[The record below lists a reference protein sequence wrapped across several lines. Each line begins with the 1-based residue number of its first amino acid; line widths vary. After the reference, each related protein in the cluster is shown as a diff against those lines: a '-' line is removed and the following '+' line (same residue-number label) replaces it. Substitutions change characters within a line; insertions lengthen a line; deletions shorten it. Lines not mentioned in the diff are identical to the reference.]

1 MTITPVTALL
11 AIAMSSAAFAHAD
24 TATAPQAASSPALA
38 SASTTPAATAAAPA
52 AAPAPEIQWVGE
64 FRIGGQATPIV
75 LRDRS
80 ATPGAASGMD
90 VPSKGARDIPLK
102 NVKIGGG
109 ASHFELQGGPDLYV
123 FDGKR
128 THHGISGTVKQGAL
142 TGEFTLVQTQQ
153 ASPALV
159 RELAGSYQLAPG
171 RVVDMGPMD
180 EGGGQLAYLDNGTR
194 RMGPLISLSDTRFAS
209 GPSLGVAYP
218 FTVRAEFIR
227 DKRGVV
233 TAMRWQEGGKTF
245 NAPKIAPHRVEDVT
259 VVNGGVTLKGTLS
272 IPLKPGPHPA
282 IVFAHGSGDATRNVG
297 MWNTFFV
304 RQGIAVLSLDKRG
317 AGASTGDWHT
327 ASMDDIAG
335 DWLAGVAMLK
345 ARGDIDPKRIGVH
358 GSSQGGW
365 TGPPMAVRSPDIAYV
380 IVRAGSANTVIDT
393 MVHEIGWSVREAG
406 FSEADAKEAEA
417 GSRRLFE
424 LAGASWAEF
433 EAVSR
438 PLKAKPWANAA
449 WVVHMTEKGW
459 GRPWSKLNASF
470 NPAATLA
477 KVKVPVLWFLGELD
491 HNVPSAATAV
501 KLEEARRASGNKD
514 FTVVRMPDA
523 GHSFLE
529 TKTGNGFEFPTLT
542 HSANDYWN
550 TMEAWLRERRFS
562 QP

>member
-1 MTITPVTALL
+1 MTNKPVTALL
-11 AIAMSSAAFAHAD
+11 AITLSSAAFVM
-24 TATAPQAASSPALA
+24 PAAV
-38 SASTTPAATAAAPA
+38 SAPAATPVPTNVPAAKPAPA
-52 AAPAPEIQWVGE
+52 PAPAPEINWVGE
-64 FRIGGQATPIV
+64 FRIDGQSTPIV

-90 VPSKGARDIPLK
+90 VPLKGARDIPLK
-102 NVKIGGG
+102 NVKISGGS
-109 ASHFELQGGPDLYV
+109 SHFALQGGPDLYV

-128 THHGISGTVKQGAL
+128 THHGISGTVRQGRK

-171 RVVDMGPMD
+171 RIVDMGPMD
-180 EGGGQLAYLDNGTR
+180 ENGGQLVYLDHKTR
-194 RMGPLISLSDTRFAS
+194 RTGPLISLSDTRFAA

-227 DKRGVV
+227 DKRGLV
-233 TAMRWQEGGKTF
+233 ASMRWKEGGTTLH
-245 NAPKIAPHRVEDVT
+245 AQKIAPHRIEDVT
-259 VVNGGVTLKGTLS
+259 VVNGDIMLKGTLS
-272 IPLKPGPHPA
+272 VPLTPGPHPA
-282 IVFAHGSGDATRNVG
+282 IVLAHGSGDATRNVG

-327 ASMDDIAG
+327 ASMDDIAS

-345 ARGDIDPKRIGVH
+345 ARADIDPKRIGVH

-365 TGPPMAVRSPDIAYV
+365 TGSLMAARSPDIAYL
-380 IVRAGSANTVIDT
+380 IVRAGSANSVIDT
-393 MVHEIGWSVREAG
+393 MVHEIGSSVREAG
-406 FSEADAKEAEA
+406 FSDTDAKEAEA
-417 GSRRLFE
+417 ASRRLFE

-438 PLKAKPWANAA
+438 PLKAKPWAEAA
-449 WVVHMTEKGW
+449 WVVHMSEKGW

-470 NPAATLA
+470 DPTATLA
-477 KVKVPVLWFLGELD
+477 TVKVPVLWFLGDLD

-501 KLEEARRASGNKD
+501 RLEQARAASGNKD
-514 FTVVRMPDA
+514 FSVVRLPDA

-529 TKTGNGFEFPTLT
+529 TKTGKGSEFPLLT
-542 HSANDYWN
+542 HAAAAYWN
-550 TMEAWLRERRFS
+550 EMEAWLRDRRFS

>member
-1 MTITPVTALL
+1 MTRKPVTALL
-11 AIAMSSAAFAHAD
+11 AITLSGAAHVMPA
-24 TATAPQAASSPALA
+24 AASAPVCAPDPA
-38 SASTTPAATAAAPA
+38 SA
-52 AAPAPEIQWVGE
+52 AAPAPVPAPVQQQASAPEISWVGE
-64 FRIGGQATPIV
+64 FRIAGQSTPIV

-80 ATPGAASGMD
+80 ATPGAVSGMD
-90 VPSKGARDIPLK
+90 VPLKGARDIPLN

-109 ASHFELQGGPDLYV
+109 ASHFELQAGPELYV

-128 THHGISGTVKQGAL
+128 THHGISGTVRQGDQA
-142 TGEFTLVQTQQ
+142 GEFTLVQTQQ

-171 RVVDMGPMD
+171 RIVDMGPMD
-180 EGGGQLAYLDNGTR
+180 ESGGQLVYLDNKTR
-194 RMGPLISLSDTRFAS
+194 RVGRLISLSDTRFAS
-209 GPSLGVAYP
+209 GPSLGVPYP

-227 DKRGVV
+227 DKRGLV
-233 TAMRWQEGGKTF
+233 ASMRWQEGGDTLR
-245 NAPKIAPHRVEDVT
+245 APKIAPHRLEEVT
-259 VVNGGVTLKGTLS
+259 VVNGGVTLKGSLS
-272 IPLKPGPHPA
+272 VPLTPGPHPA

-327 ASMDDIAG
+327 ASMDDLAS

-345 ARGDIDPKRIGVH
+345 TRADIDPKRIGVH

-365 TGPPMAVRSPDIAYV
+365 TGALMAAHSPDIAYL
-380 IVRAGSANTVIDT
+380 IVRAGSADSVLDT

-406 FSEADAKEAEA
+406 FSDADAKEAEA

-433 EAVSR
+433 EAVSG

-449 WVVHMTEKGW
+449 WVVHMSEKGW
-459 GRPWSKLNASF
+459 GRPWSKLNAGF
-470 NPAATLA
+470 DPAATLA
-477 KVKVPVLWFLGELD
+477 RVKVPVLWFLGDLD

-501 KLEEARRASGNKD
+501 KLAQAHAASGNKD
-514 FTVVRMPDA
+514 FTVVRLPDA
-523 GHSFLE
+523 GHAFLE
-529 TKTGNGFEFPTLT
+529 TKTGNGSEFPLLT
-542 HSANDYWN
+542 HSAARYWD
-550 TMEAWLRERRFS
+550 TLEAWLREHRFS
-562 QP
+562 RP

>member
-1 MTITPVTALL
+1 MTNKAATALL
-11 AIAMSSAAFAHAD
+11 AITLSSAAFV
-24 TATAPQAASSPALA
+24 PAAVYAR
-38 SASTTPAATAAAPA
+38 ASTPTPATTPTASTPTP
-52 AAPAPEIQWVGE
+52 APAPVPEISWVGE
-64 FRIGGQATPIV
+64 MRIGGQSTPIV

-90 VPSKGARDIPLK
+90 LPLEGARDIPLK
-102 NVKIGGG
+102 NVKISGG
-109 ASHFELQGGPDLYV
+109 ASHFELQGGPDQYV
-123 FDGKR
+123 FNGKR
-128 THHGISGTVKQGAL
+128 THHGISGAVRQGSQ

-171 RVVDMGPMD
+171 RIVDMGPMD
-180 EGGGQLAYLDNGTR
+180 ESGGQLVYLDNKTR
-194 RMGPLISLSDTRFAS
+194 RMGPLISLSDTRFVS

-227 DKRGVV
+227 DKRGIV
-233 TAMRWQEGGKTF
+233 TSMRWQEGGKIL
-245 NAPKIAPHRVEDVT
+245 NAAKIAPHRVEDVT

-272 IPLKPGPHPA
+272 VPLTPGPHPA

-297 MWNTFFV
+297 IWNTFFV

-317 AGASTGDWHT
+317 AGTSSGDWHT
-327 ASMDDIAG
+327 ASMDDLAG

-345 ARGDIDPKRIGVH
+345 TRPDIDATRIGVH

-365 TGPPMAVRSPDIAYV
+365 TGPLMAARSPDIAYL
-380 IVRAGSANTVIDT
+380 IVRAGSANSVIDT

-406 FSEADAKEAEA
+406 FSEAEAKEAEA

-459 GRPWSKLNASF
+459 GRPWSKLNAGF
-470 NPAATLA
+470 DPAATLA
-477 KVKVPVLWFLGELD
+477 RVKVPVLWFLGELD

-501 KLEEARRASGNKD
+501 KLEQAITASGNKD

-529 TKTGNGFEFPTLT
+529 TKTGKGSEFPMLT
-542 HSANDYWN
+542 HSAAGYWDK
-550 TMEAWLRERRFS
+550 MEAWLRERRFS
-562 QP
+562 GQ